1 MRGYVE
7 LLTQKGIAAMVDCQ
21 NGGREERYDGKSVSF
36 FYDNLSCHKRTKNG
50 RGMQKF
56 TKKSIE

>member
-21 NGGREERYDGKSVSF
+21 NGGRAERYDGKSVSF
-36 FYDNLSCHKRTKNG
+36 FMIICHAINVPKMEGVCRNL
-50 RGMQKF
+50 QK
-56 TKKSIE
+56 SQ

>member
-21 NGGREERYDGKSVSF
+21 NGGRAERYDGKSVSF
-36 FYDNLSCHKRTKNG
+36 FYDNLSCTEN
-50 RGMQKF
+50 
-56 TKKSIE
+56 S